1 MGKGKGKKAMGKDDK
16 KNPKGTKM
24 VSLKDLPPKPKGGDS
39 VKGGIL
45 KMNDLI
51 IT

>member
-1 MGKGKGKKAMGKDDK
+1 MGKGKKAMGKGDK
-16 KNPKGTKM
+16 KNPKGTKT
-24 VSLKDLPPKPKGGDS
+24 VSVKDLPPKPKGGDS
-39 VKGGIL
+39 VKGGVV